1 MATFQQIIDSARVDL
16 LDAEKVRYTDA
27 ELLEYANDGVKE
39 AFRIRPDF
47 RLGTYTASFLTYT
60 AGDTVPIPEL
70 YQMLIKHYIVFRAE
84 VRDDEYTNDGR
95 AAIFLARFETRLQK

>member
-16 LDAEKVRYTDA
+16 LDADKTRYTDA

-47 RLGTYTASFLTYT
+47 RLGSYTSAYTTYVA
-60 AGDTVPIPEL
+60 ANDVPIPDL
-70 YQMLIKHYIVFRAE
+70 YQMLLKHYIVFRAE
-84 VRDDEYTNDGR
+84 VRDTEYVDEGR
-95 AAIFLARFETRLQK
+95 AAMFLQRFEKSLQK